1 MAASNPWEDFARLS
15 QDLYRQQTD
24 VAKSWI
30 EGNTTFAAAGA
41 GAGQGDGPAAAW
53 GAEASAMADLWR
65 SWFKLGTSFGAM
77 PGAGEPG
84 QIASNTL
91 GRFLDPLSLALVG
104 GSQVGDTIRRL
115 TEGGAE

>member
-65 SWFKLGTSFGAM
+65 SWFKLGTSFDACHSILRLAADWGCNWPISELSISRHADLHTAGAS
-77 PGAGEPG
+77 G
-84 QIASNTL
+84 
-91 GRFLDPLSLALVG
+91 
-104 GSQVGDTIRRL
+104 
-115 TEGGAE
+115 